1 MRGYSYE
8 WIALPV
14 LQGAHPH
21 GDSCSRCGDSMED
34 MNEDGAAADAGDE
47 SSGGDSMGGR
57 RKAPCPRGRVTTDTR
72 RESNGSIDQ

>member
-1 MRGYSYE
+1 MSG
-8 WIALPV
+8 

-47 SSGGDSMGGR
+47 SSGGDSMGG
-57 RKAPCPRGRVTTDTR
+57 AS
-72 RESNGSIDQ
+72 EGSLSKRACDD